1 METGSDKNSF
11 SVKERIEYLNKN
23 PDLLLLFLLQKDP
36 IVRTLYKRPKKKV
49 SNVGD
54 LSLKNRLLLMKE
66 NPGIR
71 FNRELWCSLKES
83 LMRYCEDEND
93 KFSSLDKQVA
103 LAGDSSFFMWLLN
116 TVGLSPHHTRQ
127 MLRYYLKSLELVG
140 KSIHEWTVDDVFD
153 LMIRRF
159 KKGQG
164 GAREIFELSRLFWLY
179 MSDQARLESLIT
191 RVMDL
196 TGVSE

>member
-1 METGSDKNSF
+1 METGSDKNCF

-36 IVRTLYKRPKKKV
+36 IVRSLYKRPKKKV
-49 SNVGD
+49 SNAGD

-93 KFSSLDKQVA
+93 KFPSLDKQVA

-140 KSIHEWTVDDVFD
+140 KSIHEWT
-153 LMIRRF
+153 
-159 KKGQG
+159 
-164 GAREIFELSRLFWLY
+164 
-179 MSDQARLESLIT
+179 
-191 RVMDL
+191 
-196 TGVSE
+196 